1 MQETEKAGGPK
12 EDAMGTLPGLNA
24 MSTARERLCATLR
37 RAAELEREGCF
48 DDAVL
53 YWLAGQ
59 ALAVME
65 SERLWCEAR
74 ASLCQKKKEA
84 TAPGY
89 GGR

>member
-1 MQETEKAGGPK
+1 MMKDGVREEGAEVDGV
-12 EDAMGTLPGLNA
+12 LPGLHV
-24 MSTARERLCATLR
+24 MSTPRERLCATLR

-48 DDAVL
+48 GDAAR

-74 ASLCQKKKEA
+74 ASLCQKK
-84 TAPGY
+84 
-89 GGR
+89 GGSDDPAAGRY